1 MARQVYGTS
10 DKDAV
15 SLAQALLEQRPIK
28 VSYSMDDLDREDRS
42 RLDAIRD
49 RRDMQAFIRARSAA
63 ATITA
68 RAKADELSEKFTEW
82 LWADPA
88 RSAELASL
96 YNKRF
101 NSLVLRSYDDARP
114 RLPGLAGW
122 FKPHPHQY
130 AAVARIISEPA
141 ALLAHE
147 VGAGKTAEMAM
158 GAMELRRL
166 GLVAKPAIVV
176 PNHMLEQFQRE
187 FLQLYPQAKVL
198 ACGTRDLEKDRRHAF
213 VARIATGDW
222 DAVIMSRSVFE
233 RIPMS
238 AAEQQRY
245 IRAKLKAYDEWLER
259 AAAETDNPRMVKRM
273 ESQRLSFEERLKR
286 KLVKTRDAGISF
298 EQTGIDYLFVDEAHG
313 HKNLDTRS
321 NNPSL
326 DIDGS
331 GRASDLEMKLD
342 YLRRGQGKRVCTFAT
357 ATPIANSMTEAQV
370 MTRYLRPDL
379 LNDAGLDDFD
389 SWVSSFAS
397 TVTDVEVA
405 PEGGLRV
412 KERVASFR
420 NVPELLLMWRV
431 FADVKTA
438 DDLKLPV
445 PELIGGKPEVVTVP
459 PSAELKNFML
469 SLASRAEDVRR
480 GTVDPKEDNML
491 KISSDGRA
499 AALDLRLIGRR
510 PPANG
515 KIDIA
520 ADRIASIYAD
530 NKDNVYHDQDGSP
543 EPRRGRA
550 ADRVLRARHAHGQ
563 ERVRYLRVP
572 PWPARRPRRA
582 RRPGPV
588 HARGEERQG
597 QGATVRRRPRREGLG
612 AHRHHR
618 DHGRRHQRAEASNR
632 AAPPGL
638 PVAARRRR
646 PAGRPDHPAEEP
658 EPPRPGHPLRHRGL
672 LRRLHVADGAAQ
684 GEVHR
689 ARS

>member
-1 MARQVYGTS
+1 
-10 DKDAV
+10 
-15 SLAQALLEQRPIK
+15 
-28 VSYSMDDLDREDRS
+28 
-42 RLDAIRD
+42 
-49 RRDMQAFIRARSAA
+49 
-63 ATITA
+63 
-68 RAKADELSEKFTEW
+68 
-82 LWADPA
+82 
-88 RSAELASL
+88 
-96 YNKRF
+96 
-101 NSLVLRSYDDARP
+101 
-114 RLPGLAGW
+114 
-122 FKPHPHQY
+122 
-130 AAVARIISEPA
+130 
-141 ALLAHE
+141 
-147 VGAGKTAEMAM
+147 M

-166 GLVAKPAIVV
+166 GLVSKPAIVV

-342 YLRRGQGKRVCTFAT
+342 YLRRGQGKRVVTFAT

-379 LNDAGLDDFD
+379 LADAGIEDFD
-389 SWVSSFAS
+389 GWVSSFAS

-445 PELIGGKPEVVTVP
+445 PELIGGKAEVVTVP

-469 SLASRAEDVRR
+469 SLASRAEAVRR

-510 PPANG
+510 APANG

-530 NKDNVYHDQDGSP
+530 NKDNVYHDQDGNP
-543 EPRRGRA
+543 EPRQGA
-550 ADRVLRARHAHGQ
+550 LQIVFCELGTPTGTSAFGTY
-563 ERVRYLRVP
+563 EYLRGQLVVRGL
-572 PWPARRPRRA
+572 PAGQVRFMHEAKNDKDKAQLFADARA
-582 RRPGPV
+582 GKV
-588 HARGEERQG
+588 SVLVGTTG
-597 QGATVRRRPRREGLG
+597 
-612 AHRHHR
+612 
-618 DHGRRHQRAEASNR
+618 HGRRHQRPEARRR

-638 PVAARRRR
+638 PVAA
-646 PAGRPDHPAEEP
+646 G
-658 EPPRPGHPLRHRGL
+658 
-672 LRRLHVADGAAQ
+672 
-684 GEVHR
+684 
-689 ARS
+689 